1 MTVVY
6 LDRVWALNTA
16 VDYLLLLGTARLS
29 GLPLRRGCLLLWA
42 AAGGAYAAA
51 VFLPGA
57 ALLGH
62 PLCRLAVG
70 LAMALGAFRGSWRQA
85 ALFFLLAGGLAG
97 VVLAL
102 GLMAGSPLGLVR
114 RVYYADVSWP
124 LLLAASIGGYAA
136 LHLLFGQGARHGGGE
151 LLQIKIVMA
160 GRTQT
165 VTALH
170 DTGNTL
176 RDPVSG
182 RAALVLEQKAAE
194 ALWPDEMAAVLA
206 LSLTPEEKMA
216 RLYRQGCPV
225 RFTLLPF
232 RAVGT
237 RRQKATT

>member
-29 GLPLRRGCLLLWA
+29 GLPLRRGWLLLWA

-102 GLMAGSPLGLVR
+102 GLMGFWGL
-114 RVYYADVSWP
+114 
-124 LLLAASIGGYAA
+124 
-136 LHLLFGQGARHGGGE
+136 
-151 LLQIKIVMA
+151 
-160 GRTQT
+160 
-165 VTALH
+165 
-170 DTGNTL
+170 
-176 RDPVSG
+176 
-182 RAALVLEQKAAE
+182 
-194 ALWPDEMAAVLA
+194 
-206 LSLTPEEKMA
+206 
-216 RLYRQGCPV
+216 
-225 RFTLLPF
+225 
-232 RAVGT
+232 
-237 RRQKATT
+237 

>member
-16 VDYLLLLGTARLS
+16 IDYLLLLGTARLS
-29 GLPLRRGCLLLWA
+29 GLPLRRGWLLLWA
-42 AAGGAYAAA
+42 ALGGAYAVA
-51 VFLPGA
+51 VFLPGMT
-57 ALLGH
+57 LLGH
-62 PLCRLAVG
+62 PLCRLAIG
-70 LAMALGAFRGSWRQA
+70 LIIALGAFRRRWRQA

-102 GLMAGSPLGLVR
+102 GLAAGSPLGLAQ

-124 LLLAASIGGYAA
+124 VLLGATCMGYIA

-151 LLQIKIVMA
+151 LLQITIVIE
-160 GRTQT
+160 GRRQT

-182 RAALVLEQKAAE
+182 RAALVLEQGAAMT
-194 ALWPDEMAAVLA
+194 LWPGEMAAVLA
-206 LSLTPEEKMA
+206 LPLTPEEKMA
-216 RLYRQGCPV
+216 RLCR
-225 RFTLLPF
+225 
-232 RAVGT
+232 
-237 RRQKATT
+237 